1 MNLSQM
7 ARSIAPSPTLRLN
20 EQARLLLEQG
30 EPVIHLGVGEPKNKA
45 PRAALQ
51 SASALLEDGYVK
63 YGPTAGQPSLR
74 EAIVGYTDAFYG
86 RHVAPENT
94 IVSAS
99 AKQSIYNALL
109 AVVDPHDEV
118 IVLAPYWVSY
128 PEMIRLAYGVPV
140 IVPVQPARDSAF
152 EPRIEA
158 VEAALSSATKAIIVN
173 SPNNPSGAVYSGAFI
188 AALVGLAERR
198 NLYLIM
204 DDIYHQLVFDGNKA
218 APAYRDTQ
226 RDVDESTII
235 IINGISKSYGM
246 TGFRIGWAVAARQ
259 VVEVMTAIQGQII
272 TCPSPLTQAAAEGAL
287 TGPQEVVEDL
297 RQTMRANR
305 DTMLHELSAIPGVRV
320 TKPAGTFYCLP
331 DFSAYQ
337 PSSEALADLLLHKA
351 LVVTVPGKAFGAE
364 GHLRLSFSGNR
375 EDVIEGIRRI
385 KWALDPSEPNEIYIG
400 DHKDHKLVR
409 D

>member
-7 ARSIAPSPTLRLN
+7 ARSIAPSPTLRLS
-20 EQARLLLEQG
+20 EQARLLREQG

-45 PRAALQ
+45 PRAAIER
-51 SASALLEDGYVK
+51 ASALLDEGHIK
-63 YGPTAGQPSLR
+63 YGPTAGQPSLK
-74 EAIVGYTDAFYG
+74 EAIVGYTGVFYG
-86 RHVAPENT
+86 RHVAPDNT

-109 AVVDPHDEV
+109 SIVNPGDEV

-128 PEMIRLAYGVPV
+128 PEMIRLVYGVPV
-140 IVPVQPARDSAF
+140 IVPLHDAAF
-152 EPRIEA
+152 EPQIEA
-158 VEAALSSATKAIIVN
+158 VEAALTDATKAIIVN
-173 SPNNPSGAVYSGAFI
+173 SPNNPSGAVYSGDFI
-188 AALVGLAERR
+188 AALVDLAERHA
-198 NLYLIM
+198 LYLIM
-204 DDIYHQLVFDGNKA
+204 DDIYHRLVFDGNN
-218 APAYRDTQ
+218 APSAYRYTQ
-226 RDVDESTII
+226 RDVDDSTII
-235 IINGISKSYGM
+235 VINGISKSYGM

-287 TGPQEVVEDL
+287 TGAQDVVEDL
-297 RQTMRANR
+297 RRTMHGNR
-305 DTMLHELSAIPGVRV
+305 DAMLHELSAIPGVRV

-331 DFSAYQ
+331 DFSACH

-375 EDVIEGIRRI
+375 DDLIEGIRRI
-385 KWALDPSEPNEIYIG
+385 KWALDPSEPNEIYVG
-400 DHKDHKLVR
+400 DHKLVR

>member
-7 ARSIAPSPTLRLN
+7 ARSIAPSPTLRLS
-20 EQARLLLEQG
+20 ERARLLREQG

-45 PRAALQ
+45 PRAAIQ
-51 SASALLEDGYVK
+51 SASALLDNGYVK

-86 RHVAPENT
+86 RHVALENT

-99 AKQSIYNALL
+99 AKQAIYNALL
-109 AVVDPHDEV
+109 ATINPGDEV
-118 IVLAPYWVSY
+118 IVPAPYWVSY
-128 PEMIRLAYGVPV
+128 PEMIRLVYGVPV
-140 IVPVQPARDSAF
+140 IIPVQGGAF

-158 VEAALSSATKAIIVN
+158 VEAALSSATKAIIAN

-188 AALVGLAERR
+188 AALVDLTERH

-204 DDIYHQLVFDGNKA
+204 DDIYHKLVFDGHE
-218 APAYRDTQ
+218 APSAYRYTQ
-226 RDVDESTII
+226 RDVDGSTII
-235 IINGISKSYGM
+235 VINGISKSYGM

-287 TGPQEVVEDL
+287 TGPQDIVEDL
-297 RQTMRANR
+297 RLTMWANR
-305 DTMLHELSAIPGVRV
+305 DAMLHELSVIPGVRV

-331 DFSAYQ
+331 DFSAYC
-337 PSSEALADLLLHKA
+337 PSSEALAETLLHKA

-375 EDVIEGIRRI
+375 EDVIEGVRRI

-400 DHKDHKLVR
+400 DHKLVR